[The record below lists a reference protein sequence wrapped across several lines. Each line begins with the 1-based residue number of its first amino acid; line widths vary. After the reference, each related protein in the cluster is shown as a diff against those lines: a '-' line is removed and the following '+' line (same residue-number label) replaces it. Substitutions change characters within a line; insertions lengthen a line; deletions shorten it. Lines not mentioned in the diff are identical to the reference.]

1 MAVKQR
7 AIILIVM
14 VTVLAYVFTVKL
26 FGVPGVN
33 VWTQNAEVQ
42 LQLVEEYI
50 RQRNHLSRMLNSNQQ
65 IVGQIECE
73 VLFYH
78 MSRNTTN
85 YIV

>member
-14 VTVLAYVFTVKL
+14 VTVLACVFTVKL
-26 FGVPGVN
+26 FSVPGVN

-73 VLFYH
+73 VLF
-78 MSRNTTN
+78 
-85 YIV
+85 